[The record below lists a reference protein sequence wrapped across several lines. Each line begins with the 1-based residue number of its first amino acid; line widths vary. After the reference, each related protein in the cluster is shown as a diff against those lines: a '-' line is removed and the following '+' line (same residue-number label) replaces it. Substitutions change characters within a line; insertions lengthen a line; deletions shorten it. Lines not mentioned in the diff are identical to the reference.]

1 MQSIA
6 SGPLADPG
14 AEGCRQGRG
23 RKGDVSAGPEAG
35 EGTSLTQASASRSV
49 AISARGVR
57 VEYERTRQKDTLV
70 ALEDFSVEIF
80 AGEFVT
86 IVGPSGCGKST
97 FLNCVAGLWFPAAGE
112 LLVDGKPVTGPGR
125 DRSVVFQD
133 YALMPW
139 RTVRTNVRFGLELQR
154 RVDDS
159 TDEKV
164 ARYIDLVGL
173 TGFEDAYP
181 RELSGG
187 MRQRVGLARAL
198 VTEPR
203 ILLMDEPFA
212 AVDAMTRELM
222 QDEVA
227 RIILQTGQTIVFIT
241 HSVDEAITL
250 GDRIVVVSNRPGQV
264 REILTV
270 DIPRPRSGRQ
280 IRHLPRY
287 TELRDRVWEL
297 LADDSRVAARAT
309 AVSGGPAA
317 SGLSADTAG
326 AGNF

>member
-1 MQSIA
+1 MT
-6 SGPLADPG
+6 
-14 AEGCRQGRG
+14 
-23 RKGDVSAGPEAG
+23 PEA
-35 EGTSLTQASASRSV
+35 TSKAA

-57 VEYERTRQKDTLV
+57 VEYERTRQKDILV
-70 ALEDFSVEIF
+70 ALEDFSVDIK

-112 LLVDGKPVTGPGR
+112 LRVSGKPVTGPGR

-139 RTVRTNVRFGLELQR
+139 RTVKTNVRMGLELQR
-154 RVDDS
+154 RVDDT
-159 TDEKV
+159 TDEMV
-164 ARYIDLVGL
+164 ARYIELVGL

-198 VTEPR
+198 VTEPS

-212 AVDAMTRELM
+212 AVDAITRELM

-227 RIILQTGQTIVFIT
+227 RIIKATGQTIVFIT

-250 GDRIVVVSNRPGQV
+250 GDRIIVITDRPGRV
-264 REILTV
+264 KEILPV
-270 DIPRPRSGRQ
+270 SIPRPRSGRE
-280 IRHLPRY
+280 IRHLSEY
-287 TELRDRVWEL
+287 VELRDRVWSL
-297 LADDSRVAARAT
+297 LAKESRPEQDRSPVESKART
-309 AVSGGPAA
+309 
-317 SGLSADTAG
+317 
-326 AGNF
+326 